1 MKLTSPLVFFD
12 LETTGT
18 QPNADRIVQFACVK
32 RYPDGKEVEWET
44 LVNPGCPIP
53 PEASSI
59 HGITNEQVADAPT
72 FAALAPKLVRAL
84 DGCDL
89 GGFNVRRF
97 DIPMLLAE
105 FARAGQS
112 FSIDSRAIIDAMSI
126 FYLQEPR
133 DLSAAVK
140 FYLLQEM
147 TGAHNA
153 LNDVRATL
161 RVFDAQTKRYKLP
174 DTASGVSELCAGD
187 SVDLAGKLVWKE
199 GEVTVA
205 FGKQKGKA
213 LRWLAKNDRGFLDWM
228 LRGEFDA
235 DTKAIV
241 SQALQGN
248 HLTKEKA

>member
-1 MKLTSPLVFFD
+1 MKLFRPLVFFD

-18 QPNADRIVQFACVK
+18 QPSADRIVQIACVK
-32 RYPDGKEVEWET
+32 RYPDGREVEWET

-53 PEASSI
+53 KEASEI
-59 HGITNEQVADAPT
+59 HGITTEKVVDAPS

-97 DIPMLLAE
+97 DLPMLLAE
-105 FARAGQS
+105 FARTGQT
-112 FSIDSRAIIDAMSI
+112 FSLDGRAIIDAMSI

-161 RVFDAQTKRYKLP
+161 RVFDEQTKRYQLP
-174 DTASGVSELCAGD
+174 DTADGVSALCAGD
-187 SVDLAGKLVWKE
+187 SVDLAGKLVWKD

-205 FGKQKGKA
+205 FGKQKGKT
-213 LRWLAKNDRGFLDWM
+213 LRALAKNDRGFLDWM
-228 LRGEFDA
+228 MRWEFDA

-241 SQALQGN
+241 SQALQGT

>member
-1 MKLTSPLVFFD
+1 MVFFD

-18 QPNADRIVQFACVK
+18 QPLTDRIVQIACVK
-32 RYPDGKEVEWET
+32 RYPDGKEVEWES

-59 HGITNEQVADAPT
+59 HGITDEQVADAPT
-72 FAALAPKLVRAL
+72 FAVLAPKLVRAL
-84 DGCDL
+84 AGCDL

-105 FARAGQS
+105 FSRAGHA
-112 FSIDSRAIIDAMSI
+112 FSIDGRAIVDAMSI
-126 FYLQEPR
+126 FHVQEPR
-133 DLSAAVK
+133 NLSAAVK
-140 FYLLQEM
+140 FYLMQEM

-153 LNDVRATL
+153 LNDVRATIG
-161 RVFDAQTKRYKLP
+161 VFDAQTKRYNLP
-174 DTASGVSELCAGD
+174 DTAFGVSELCAGD
-187 SVDLAGKLVWKE
+187 SVDLAGKLVWKD
-199 GEVTVA
+199 GEVSVA

-228 LRGEFDA
+228 MRGEFDA

-248 HLTKEKA
+248 HLAKEKA

>member
-1 MKLTSPLVFFD
+1 MRLDRPLVFFD
-12 LETTGT
+12 LETTGP
-18 QPNADRIVQFACVK
+18 QPSSDRIVQFACVK
-32 RYPDGKEVEWET
+32 RYQDGREVEWET

-53 PEASSI
+53 AEASAI
-59 HGITNEQVADAPT
+59 HGITDPKVTDAPS
-72 FAALAPKLVRAL
+72 FYALAPKLVRAL

-97 DIPMLLAE
+97 DLPMLLAE
-105 FARAGQS
+105 FARAGQK
-112 FSIDSRAIIDAMSI
+112 FSLDGRAIIDAMSI

-147 TGAHNA
+147 AGAHNA

-161 RVFDAQTKRYKLP
+161 RVFDAQTKRYALP
-174 DTASGVSELCAGD
+174 ETASGISELCAGD
-187 SVDLAGKLVWKE
+187 SVDLAGKLVWKD
-199 GEVTVA
+199 GEVCIA
-205 FGKQKGKA
+205 FGKQRGKT
-213 LRWLAKNDRGFLDWM
+213 LRSLAKNDRGFLDWM

-248 HLTKEKA
+248 HLTKEKT